1 LWIALFDDLFALP
14 MAESLFLKAAP
25 LSRLLSGFLL
35 TAVLVVY
42 LDFLLMAV
50 LVVLPDVYLVA
61 SLMAVL
67 LASRWLV
74 NLSTR
79 YCLHIPFS
87 TPSAVQWDV

>member
-1 LWIALFDDLFALP
+1 
-14 MAESLFLKAAP
+14 LFLKAA
-25 LSRLLSGFLL
+25 LVVSATVSLGFLL

-50 LVVLPDVYLVA
+50 LVVTAGCLPVA

-67 LASRWLV
+67 LAFSMAVLV
-74 NLSTR
+74 VFDSLF
-79 YCLHIPFS
+79 CLLISFS